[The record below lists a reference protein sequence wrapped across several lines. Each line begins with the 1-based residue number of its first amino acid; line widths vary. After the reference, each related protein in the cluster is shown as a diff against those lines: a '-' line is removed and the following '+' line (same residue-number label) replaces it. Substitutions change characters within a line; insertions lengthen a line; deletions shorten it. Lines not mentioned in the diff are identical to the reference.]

1 MNYLMELCDKEDD
14 IIQDVPEHLFP
25 IILGDSL
32 WHTTCSKLEN
42 ISNSHYRNRAIVLIR
57 YHLVAKKEHRG
68 QGE

>member
-1 MNYLMELCDKEDD
+1 MKLCDKEDD

-57 YHLVAKKEHRG
+57 YHLFAKKERRG
-68 QGE
+68 QEE